1 MNRNGILNKLARA
14 RTVEAM
20 VLKIAHVKRLDG
32 DLQDLSQMV
41 YATLCE
47 KPATLIEG
55 LDRRHELNFFISKII
70 TNLLFSKTSRFYYQ
84 YVLPRKREV
93 SIECNKTE
101 NATNEP

>member
-1 MNRNGILNKLARA
+1 MNRNGILNELARA

-20 VLKIAHVKRLDG
+20 VLRIAHVKRLDG
-32 DLQDLSQMV
+32 NLQDLSQMV
-41 YATLCE
+41 YAALCE
-47 KPATLIEG
+47 QPARRIEELAG
-55 LDRRHELNFFISKII
+55 RHELNFFISKII